1 MTTLS
6 DLLSEFLQGLLGT
19 DQINAVHE
27 LGVFSSRAIVALLIA
42 AVALIV
48 AGKVRDAIRRFF
60 KRANGDFS
68 ISLLLGRVGYFL
80 VVIVGVILILQDFG
94 VNPAALVATLGVVGL
109 AAGLAMQDVL
119 KNVFAGIYLLI
130 ERPIRPGERIQVRTF
145 EGVVVTID
153 LRTTTLRADG
163 ELIYVPNAILFA
175 EVLVNRGY
183 QKAAPEETP
192 E

>member
-1 MTTLS
+1 MS
-6 DLLSEFLQGLLGT
+6 DLLTGFLEGLLGT
-19 DQINAVHE
+19 TKINALQQ
-27 LGVFSSRAIVALLIA
+27 LGAFSSRAIVALLIA
-42 AVALIV
+42 AAAVIV
-48 AGKVRDAIRRFF
+48 AAKVRDAVHRFF
-60 KRANGDFS
+60 KRANGDYS
-68 ISLLLGRVGYFL
+68 LALLLGRAGYFL
-80 VVIVGVILILQDFG
+80 VLLVGVILIMQDFG
-94 VNPAALVATLGVVGL
+94 LNPAALLATLGVVGL

-130 ERPIRPGERIQVRTF
+130 ERPIRPGERIVVRTF

-163 ELIYVPNAILFA
+163 ELIYIPNAILFA

-183 QKAAPEETP
+183 AKPSPEETP

>member
-1 MTTLS
+1 MN
-6 DLLSEFLQGLLGT
+6 DLLNGFLAGLFGT
-19 DQINAVHE
+19 DQVNGLHR
-27 LGVFSSRAIVALLIA
+27 LGTISSRLI
-42 AVALIV
+42 VALIV
-48 AGKVRDAIRRFF
+48 VGATLFVAKRVRDVILRFF
-60 KRANGDFS
+60 KRANGDY
-68 ISLLLGRVGYFL
+68 SLAILLGRIGYFL
-80 VVIVGVILILQDFG
+80 VLIVGLIMVLQVFG
-94 VNPAALVATLGVVGL
+94 VNPTLFFGTLGVVGL

-130 ERPIRPGERIQVRTF
+130 ERPIRPGEKVQVRTF

-153 LRTTTLRADG
+153 LRTTTLRSDG

-183 QKAAPEETP
+183 PKPTAEETP